1 VDEAGRR
8 RSGADNLHAP
18 AKAILGGSD
27 ASFRSRDGNNK
38 VNNEERVIMAST
50 GEDDTGTDADTCRE
64 ASAVFT
70 SAKELQS
77 AIDALLASGFTRDDL
92 SVLGSEKALHAKFG
106 AKIPD
111 AAELAD
117 IPDTPRGTFVSSD
130 TRSEGLAALAGIPVY
145 IGGAGAAA
153 IAGVGG
159 AAVLATAGAAL
170 GAGLAAGALG
180 LYCAKRMEKR
190 HADQIDKHLDH
201 GGLVLWVRTDD
212 QGEEVKAMQVL
223 RSKDASDL
231 RMHTVTLPSGADAVP
246 FHDAQP
252 DPFLWK

>member
-1 VDEAGRR
+1 MALT
-8 RSGADNLHAP
+8 GAD
-18 AKAILGGSD
+18 S
-27 ASFRSRDGNNK
+27 
-38 VNNEERVIMAST
+38 
-50 GEDDTGTDADTCRE
+50 TDATTETSRE

-70 SAKELQS
+70 SARQLQS
-77 AIDALLASGFTRDDL
+77 AVDALLAAGFTRDDIC
-92 SVLGSEKALHAKFG
+92 VLGSEEALRAQFG
-106 AKIPD
+106 DHIPD

-117 IPDTPRGTFVSSD
+117 NPKTPRGTFVSSD
-130 TRSEGLAALAGIPVY
+130 SRSEGLAALAGIPVY

-180 LYCAKRMEKR
+180 LYFARRMEKR
-190 HADQIDKHLDH
+190 HADQIDKHLKH

-212 QGEEVKAMQVL
+212 KESEVKALEIL
-223 RSKDASDL
+223 RAKDASDL
-231 RMHTVTLPSGADAVP
+231 RVHTVSLRSGTDAVP